1 MKNHFRGPW
10 LDRLRVTAFPVA
22 LRLAQPVVWLRRRL
36 WPHRVRLWR
45 VESAVGHGQP
55 LTVVGSLTDQSK
67 HFFLSRAF
75 DGGYREADF
84 GVARLAEVFGRAW
97 ARKKDGSLIVVET
110 SQTHFQRLKQDGWFF
125 IPTWI
130 SGTVSLPIPEEFLKR
145 ETVRSDLRK
154 IRRQEFEYEITHDEA
169 RFNDFYH
176 HMHLPYI
183 RKTHGN
189 AACLDSYAEKRRQCG
204 EYDLLLVRQRG
215 QDIAGM
221 LIIHEPAAPRLWSL
235 GVRED
240 GVDHVKDGV
249 LAALYHFSFEH
260 LAARGFKCA
269 NLGSSRAFL
278 HDGVLNFKRKLSQTI
293 AHGSWQGIAFKVSS
307 LTPATRDFLQKT
319 PFVFLAD
326 DQLQGA
332 VFTEDELSL
341 EKIQKLE
348 KDYLHPGLARL
359 TIYSFHPVEKLKP
372 LLASLVG
379 RVEIRPAE
387 ELVR

>member
-1 MKNHFRGPW
+1 MKKHLHGPW
-10 LDRLRVTAFPVA
+10 SDRLRATAFPVA
-22 LRLAQPVVWLRRRL
+22 LRLAKPLIWLRRRL

-45 VESAVGHGQP
+45 VESSAGHDQP
-55 LTVVGSLTDQSK
+55 LAVVGGLTDETK

-75 DGGYREADF
+75 DGPHREVDL
-84 GVARLAEVFGRAW
+84 GTARLTDAFDPAW
-97 ARKKDGSLIVVET
+97 IRKQDCSLIVVET
-110 SQTHFQRLKQDGWFF
+110 SQTHFRRLKQDGWFF
-125 IPTWI
+125 IPIWI
-130 SGTVSLPIPEEFLKR
+130 SGTVHLPIPEEFLKR

-154 IRRQEFEYEITHDEA
+154 IRREQFEYEITHDEA

-183 RKTHGN
+183 RKTHGG
-189 AACLDSYAEKRRQCG
+189 AACLDSYAEKRRLSAD
-204 EYDLLLVRQRG
+204 YDLLLVRQRG

-221 LIIHEPAAPRLWSL
+221 LIIHEPAGPRLWSL

-260 LAARGFKCA
+260 LAARGFKCV

-293 AHGSWQGIAFKVSS
+293 AHGSWWGMAFKVSS
-307 LTPATRDFLQKT
+307 LTPGTKDFLQKT

-326 DQLQGA
+326 EQLQGA

-359 TIYSFHPVEKLKP
+359 IIYSFRPVENMNP
-372 LLASLVG
+372 LSPSLAE
-379 RVEIRPAE
+379 RIEIRPATD
-387 ELVR
+387 LVR